1 MPIGPRN
8 DELKKMRK
16 IKLTD
21 ILLLSVSGLLD
32 IFQEIK
38 DPLGIYSKYYENFY
52 GFVPDRWKRQN
63 YYALV
68 SRLLKDKRI
77 EKIGKKSQ
85 TKYKITSKGLIHLQD
100 KQLLLNNQKKKWD
113 KKWRILIFDIE
124 ETNRYKR
131 RLLRYKL
138 KELGFGYFQRSVWIS
153 PYDVS
158 ENLEKFLDIYNLK
171 DKAVLIESSK
181 LSMPNKKIAS
191 IVWPINKIKLLYEEI
206 YKKLYRLF
214 KLVKSNKDKHE
225 LKLNFN
231 EIYNQLV
238 SVILHDPHLP
248 KDFLPVDWQYSKTV
262 ELAKKLRSIFLNQN

>member
-8 DELKKMRK
+8 DELKIMRK

-32 IFQEIK
+32 IFQEMK
-38 DPLGIYSKYYENFY
+38 DPGRIYSRYYENFY

-85 TKYKITSKGLIHLQD
+85 IKYKITSKGLIHLQE
-100 KQLLLNNQKKKWD
+100 KQLLLNHQKKKWD

-138 KELGFGYFQRSVWIS
+138 KELGFGYLQKSAWIS
-153 PYDVS
+153 PYDIS
-158 ENLEKFLDIYNLK
+158 QNLDKFLETYNLK
-171 DKAVLIESSK
+171 DEAILIESTR
-181 LSMPNKKIAS
+181 LSISNKKIAS

-214 KLVKSNKDKHE
+214 KLVKSNKDKHK

-231 EIYNQLV
+231 KIYNQLI

-248 KDFLPVDWQYSKTV
+248 KDFLPNDWQYAKTV